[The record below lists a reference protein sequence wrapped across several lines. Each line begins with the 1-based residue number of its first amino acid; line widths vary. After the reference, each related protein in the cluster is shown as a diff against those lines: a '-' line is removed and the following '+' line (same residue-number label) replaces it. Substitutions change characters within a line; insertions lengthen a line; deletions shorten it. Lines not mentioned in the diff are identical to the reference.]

1 MREYQERMSG
11 QLRTDRQ
18 DGKAQLGQDEID
30 SILSGNGTGS
40 EPAEGEADDERKAD
54 RLLYGRA
61 DSYERLP
68 MAEVVF
74 ERLSRILAGTLRNLF
89 QDNVEVRLSR
99 LASQRL
105 ADCFTEIAPMA
116 LLGVFRAREW
126 DNLGIIHLDA
136 ETVNNLTEILLG
148 GRRVS
153 VEQGRLPKPVTSI
166 SRNLTER
173 LIRLML
179 HDLKSSFSPIC
190 DVTFDFERTE
200 TDPRFATIGRN
211 SGVALTARLNLH
223 SAGRNC
229 MIDIILPFATLE
241 PVRELLLQQFMGEK
255 FGRDSIW
262 ETHLAEELW
271 HTDIELEA
279 VLDEQTM
286 QLGTVMN
293 LREGDVIQINAPRGS
308 DVLLRCGNVNLF
320 SGRLGVRHGRIA
332 AAIKGWTQRGG
343 E

>member
-1 MREYQERMSG
+1 MSVALEADKNDGG
-11 QLRTDRQ
+11 Q
-18 DGKAQLGQDEID
+18 QLGQKEID
-30 SILSGNGTGS
+30 SILSGVHG
-40 EPAEGEADDERKAD
+40 DDSAQETKSGFEDDQAQPD

-74 ERLSRILAGTLRNLF
+74 ERLSRILAVTLRNLF
-89 QDNVEVRLSR
+89 QDNVEVRLAR

-105 ADCFTEIAPMA
+105 ADSFSEIAPMA

-126 DNLGIIHLDA
+126 DNLGIIHIDA

-148 GRRVS
+148 GRRVP
-153 VEQGRLPKPVTSI
+153 VESGRLPKPITSI
-166 SRNLTER
+166 SRNLSER

-179 HDLKSSFSPIC
+179 HDLKTSFAPIC
-190 DVTFDFERTE
+190 EVTFDFERTE

-211 SGVALTARLNLH
+211 SGVALTARLSLH

-271 HTDIELEA
+271 HTDIEMEA

-286 QLGTVMN
+286 KLGAVMN
-293 LREGDVIQINAPRGS
+293 LREGDIIPINAPRGS
-308 DVLLRCGNVNLF
+308 DVVLRCGNVDLF
-320 SGRLGVRHGRIA
+320 AGRLGVRHGRIA
-332 AAIKGWTQRGG
+332 ASIKEWIAR
-343 E
+343 EAD

>member
-1 MREYQERMSG
+1 MSG
-11 QLRTDRQ
+11 QARTNRTDSATQ
-18 DGKAQLGQDEID
+18 LAQEEID
-30 SILSGNGTGS
+30 SILSGGGS
-40 EPAEGEADDERKAD
+40 LEDDALQPEPEAEQEAS

-74 ERLSRILAGTLRNLF
+74 ERLSRILAGSLRNLF
-89 QDNVEVRLSR
+89 QDNVEVRLTR
-99 LASQRL
+99 LASRRL
-105 ADCFTEIAPMA
+105 ADSFAEIAPMA

-126 DNLGIIHLDA
+126 DNLGLIHVDA
-136 ETVNNLTEILLG
+136 MTVSNLTEILLG
-148 GRRVS
+148 GRRVAAATG
-153 VEQGRLPKPVTSI
+153 QLPKPVTSI

-173 LIRLML
+173 LIRVVL
-179 HDLKSSFSPIC
+179 HDLRNSFAPIC

-211 SGVALTARLNLH
+211 SGVALTARLSLH

-262 ETHLAEELW
+262 ESHLAEELW

-286 QLGTVMN
+286 KLGAVMD
-293 LREGDVIQINAPRGS
+293 LRVGDIIPINAPRGS
-308 DVLLRCGNVNLF
+308 DVTLRCGSVDLF
-320 SGRLGVRHGRIA
+320 AGRLGVRHGRLA
-332 AAIKGWTQRGG
+332 AEIRGWISR
-343 E
+343 ERE

>member
-1 MREYQERMSG
+1 MSG
-11 QLRTDRQ
+11 QLQTDRQ
-18 DGKAQLGQDEID
+18 DDGTHVDRDRPGDEP
-30 SILSGNGTGS
+30 
-40 EPAEGEADDERKAD
+40 PAMG

-89 QDNVEVRLSR
+89 QDNVEVRLTR
-99 LASQRL
+99 LASRRL
-105 ADCFTEIAPMA
+105 TDSFAEITPMA

-126 DNLGIIHLDA
+126 DNLGVIHVDA

-148 GRRVS
+148 GRRVPTET
-153 VEQGRLPKPVTSI
+153 VQQPKPVTSI
-166 SRNLTER
+166 SRNLAER
-173 LIRLML
+173 LIRLVL
-179 HDLKSSFSPIC
+179 NDLKTSFAPIC
-190 DVTFDFERTE
+190 EVSFDFERTE

-211 SGVALTARLNLH
+211 SGIALTARLSLN

-271 HTDIELEA
+271 HTEVELEA

-286 QLGTVMN
+286 TLGEVMN
-293 LREGDVIQINAPRGS
+293 LREGDILPINAPKGS
-308 DVLLRCGNVNLF
+308 DVVLRCGNVDLF
-320 SGRLGVRHGRIA
+320 AGRLGVRHERIA
-332 AAIKGWTQRGG
+332 ASIKDWLPRHTD
-343 E
+343 

>member
-1 MREYQERMSG
+1 MSG
-11 QLRTDRQ
+11 QARTNRTDSATQ
-18 DGKAQLGQDEID
+18 LAQEEID
-30 SILSGNGTGS
+30 SILSGGGALEGDALQP
-40 EPAEGEADDERKAD
+40 EPEAEQEAS

-74 ERLSRILAGTLRNLF
+74 ERLSRILAGSLRNLF
-89 QDNVEVRLSR
+89 QDNVEVRLTR
-99 LASQRL
+99 LASRRL
-105 ADCFTEIAPMA
+105 ADSFAEIAPMA

-126 DNLGIIHLDA
+126 DNLGLIHVDA
-136 ETVNNLTEILLG
+136 MTVSNLTEILLG
-148 GRRVS
+148 GRRVAAATG
-153 VEQGRLPKPVTSI
+153 QLPKPVTSI

-173 LIRLML
+173 LIRVVL
-179 HDLKSSFSPIC
+179 HDLRNSFAPIC

-211 SGVALTARLNLH
+211 SGVALTARLSLH

-262 ETHLAEELW
+262 ESHLAEELW

-286 QLGTVMN
+286 KLGAVMD
-293 LREGDVIQINAPRGS
+293 LRVGDIIPINAPRGS
-308 DVLLRCGNVNLF
+308 DVTLRCGSVDLF
-320 SGRLGVRHGRIA
+320 AGRLGVRHGRLA
-332 AAIKGWTQRGG
+332 AEIRGWISR
-343 E
+343 ERE